1 MTQTESRISVEGFEN
16 QQDFDR
22 WLKEQE
28 ENEPNENVLKTFKW
42 FLMKL
47 EEDVKSN
54 TYNQVHCD
62 AIDKYAMKMI
72 HRKLMSEKDV
82 MKFVCQAQCIEVEV

>member
-1 MTQTESRISVEGFEN
+1 ME
-16 QQDFDR
+16 
-22 WLKEQE
+22 KEQE

-72 HRKLMSEKDV
+72 QDFYKKNLDKKNSL
-82 MKFVCQAQCIEVEV
+82 